1 MQEREKQRVPPGRS
15 ASVVNTDQTLSKL
28 SLHRK
33 AFCNFLAAVFLAG

>member
-1 MQEREKQRVPPGRS
+1 MQEREKQRVPPGLS
-15 ASVVNTDQTLSKL
+15 ASVMNTDQTLNKL